1 MINTNELINSI
12 TSAMSELEAAQK
24 MYAEMKTNLIPMTID
39 AANMRLKAAYNAV
52 TPLVNAIQDI
62 CQSNEN
68 IKNLILPTEGSNRR
82 KENIGCYVY
91 FKIVEVQEKY
101 IPIIP
106 YHGSHIFQYTF
117 NCIPDKEY
125 DTIYYGC
132 NHEKSIS
139 SIPYKRIKD
148 ILIKN
153 FEAEFYEAVESYVHT
168 VVKTLKDRAK
178 STIEI
183 ANKLTDTLK
192 QIAGDD
198 AAKEILCKNIH
209 IGNGIDS
216 VSMTD
221 AGIVVNICGTEYL
234 LNINQRN

>member
-68 IKNLILPTEGSNRR
+68 IKNLILPTEGVNRW
-82 KENIGCYVY
+82 KENIKHYVY
-91 FKIVEVQEKY
+91 FRIVEVQGKY

-106 YHGSHIFQYTF
+106 YHGSHIFPYTF
-117 NCIPDKEY
+117 NCIPDKEN

-132 NHEKSIS
+132 NYEHSIS

-148 ILIKN
+148 ILINN
-153 FEAEFYEAVESYVHT
+153 FEAEFYEAVESYVHII
-168 VVKTLKDRAK
+168 VKTLKDRAK
-178 STIEI
+178 STIES